1 MIEQIHDGLTVR
13 LKAWHDLSWLKQFG
27 QVFCVFDQLIS
38 GNLCF
43 GVTDGEHRHFIKYAG
58 APTLMYAGQA
68 EAAIQQLK
76 ASHPKYLEL
85 QHPALN
91 QPVYAFDTSHGH
103 GLVFKWF
110 DGFALAPLD
119 MHLKRL
125 KGLPLIEKLS
135 VFDSLMD
142 CLVQAEH
149 LDYLIAGLSDH
160 HILID
165 FERTRPML
173 SSVSHF
179 VRFPARVPHPK
190 LPGATWYIPPEGY
203 KVGTELDTC
212 ANAYA
217 LGALAFTFFG
227 NQLTRSIA
235 DWTARQPLFDIAHA
249 ALRED
254 PGVRLETAARF
265 QSLWREAVLR
275 IPKF

>member
-13 LKAWHDLSWLKQFG
+13 LKSWHDLSWLKQFG

-43 GVTDGEHRHFIKYAG
+43 GITDGERRYFIKYAG
-58 APTLMYAGQA
+58 APTLMYAGQP
-68 EAAIQQLK
+68 EAAVRQLK
-76 ASHPKYLEL
+76 GAQPKYLEL

-91 QPVYAFDTSHGH
+91 QLVHAFDTPQGH
-103 GLVFKWF
+103 GLIFYWF
-110 DGFALAPLD
+110 DGFALAPLE

-125 KGLPLIEKLS
+125 KALPLIEKLAM
-135 VFDSLMD
+135 FDSLMD
-142 CLVQAEH
+142 VLVQAET
-149 LDYLIAGLSDH
+149 LDYLVAGLSDH

-165 FERTRPML
+165 FERTRPLL

-179 VRFPARVPHPK
+179 VRFPASVPHPK

-203 KVGTELDTC
+203 RVGTALDAC

-227 NQLTRSIA
+227 NQMTRSIR
-235 DWTARQPLFDIAHA
+235 DWGAREPLYDIAA
-249 ALRED
+249 TAIAND
-254 PGVRLETAARF
+254 PVDRTKTAAAF
-265 QSLWREAVLR
+265 QRQWREAVLR